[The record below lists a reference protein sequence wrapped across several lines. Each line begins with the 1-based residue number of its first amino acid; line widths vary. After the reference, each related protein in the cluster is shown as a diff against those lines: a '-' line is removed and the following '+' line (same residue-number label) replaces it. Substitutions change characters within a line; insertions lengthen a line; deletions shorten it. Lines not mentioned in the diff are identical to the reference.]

1 MPDIGNA
8 IKIEN
13 LDFSFNEKILNNINL
28 NIKKGK
34 FYSIL
39 GPNGSGKTTLLRLIS
54 KILNKDEGKIFI
66 EEKSIDKIN
75 LKELAK
81 KLAVV
86 PQNTDIEFE
95 FTVKDIVLMGRAPHI
110 SRFSS
115 ESKEDIDICTEAM
128 KITGTWQLRD
138 KSINAL
144 SGGER
149 QRVIVARSIAQ
160 NTEII
165 LLDEPISHLD
175 IRHQIDI
182 LNEIKSMNVN
192 KNVTIVAVLHDINL
206 AAAYSDELILM
217 KNGTIYNQGTPENI
231 IREDIIKE
239 VYDLDVY
246 ITKNP
251 LTDKPFI
258 MPVI

>member
-1 MPDIGNA
+1 MANLDSV

-28 NIKKGK
+28 NIKRGK

-54 KILNKDEGKIFI
+54 KVLSMDEGKIFI
-66 EEKSIDKIN
+66 DEKDLNRIN
-75 LKELAK
+75 TKELAK
-81 KLAVV
+81 KLSVV
-86 PQNTDIEFE
+86 PQNTNIEFD
-95 FTVKDIVLMGRAPHI
+95 FPVKDIVLMGRAPYI

-115 ESKEDIDICTEAM
+115 ETKEDKEICKEAM
-128 KITGTWQLRD
+128 KITGTWELRD

-160 NTEII
+160 STDII

-175 IRHQIDI
+175 IRHQVDI
-182 LNEIKSMNVN
+182 LNEIKSMN
-192 KNVTIVAVLHDINL
+192 KSRNVTIVAVLHDLNL

-231 IREDIIKE
+231 IKEDIIKK
-239 VYDLDVY
+239 VYDLNVC
-246 ITKNP
+246 ISRNP
-251 LTDKPFI
+251 QTGKPFI